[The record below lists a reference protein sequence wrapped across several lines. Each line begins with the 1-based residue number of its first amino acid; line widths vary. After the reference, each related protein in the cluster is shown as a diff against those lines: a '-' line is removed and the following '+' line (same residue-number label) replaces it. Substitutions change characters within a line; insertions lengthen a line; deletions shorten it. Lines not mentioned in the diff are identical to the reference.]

1 MLDPVLL
8 RENLCALMEECSDCY
23 EDAAYK
29 WKEAIRTY
37 SENVIPT
44 STTVNSAAS
53 TLETELMAAFILKV
67 EASAEME
74 LAFANFANAIATGML
89 PAYVGTP
96 PSGSVGFY
104 ELFTMAFPDTCSEG
118 AQRFATAID
127 NWIKTGT
134 ATPSG
139 GGSPINWS

>member
-8 RENLCALMEECSDCY
+8 RENLCCLAENCEEHND
-23 EDAAYK
+23 DAPHCWA
-29 WKEAIRTY
+29 EAIRQY
-37 SENVIPT
+37 SENVIPA
-44 STTVNSAAS
+44 STTVSSAAS
-53 TLETELMAAFILKV
+53 DLETELMAVFILQV

-89 PAYVGTP
+89 PAYIGTP
-96 PSGSVGFY
+96 PPGSVGFY
-104 ELFTMAFPDTCSEG
+104 DLFTMMFPETCAEA
-118 AQRFATAID
+118 AQRFASAID

-139 GGSPINWS
+139 GGNPINWS